1 MGIRTRPTSN
11 DTRTPSTTPTHA
23 HTLAHQQHHTHTHTH
38 THKHWQRP
46 WRFFSTTTSS
56 RRSRF
61 DDSFFGGAFVDATP
75 RTNRCGKVCRPA
87 ASRWP
92 KLDLV
97 EKEDGYVLKADV
109 PGIPKDKLKVEVKEG
124 VLTMSSETDEAKE
137 AKTEDGEVIRR
148 ERRVSSFTRSVQ
160 LPADIDEAKIEA
172 SSSDGVLTL
181 SLPKAPQSV
190 PKQIDIN

>member
-23 HTLAHQQHHTHTHTH
+23 HTHTHAQAQAATMALLLNNDVFA
-38 THKHWQRP
+38 P
-46 WRFFSTTTSS
+46 LAL
-56 RRSRF
+56 F

-97 EKEDGYVLKADV
+97 EKEDGYVLK
-109 PGIPKDKLKVEVKEG
+109 VEVKEG
-124 VLTMSSETDEAKE
+124 VLTMSSETDETKE
-137 AKTEDGEVIRR
+137 AKADDGEVIRR

-181 SLPKAPQSV
+181 SLPKAPQSM

>member
-23 HTLAHQQHHTHTHTH
+23 HTHTHAQAQAATMALLLNNDVFA
-38 THKHWQRP
+38 P
-46 WRFFSTTTSS
+46 LAL
-56 RRSRF
+56 F

-97 EKEDGYVLKADV
+97 EKEDG
-109 PGIPKDKLKVEVKEG
+109 
-124 VLTMSSETDEAKE
+124 LTLSSETDETKE
-137 AKTEDGEVIRR
+137 AKADDGEVIRR
-148 ERRVSSFTRSVQ
+148 ERRVLSFTRSVQ

>member
-1 MGIRTRPTSN
+1 MGIHTRPTSN
-11 DTRTPSTTPTHA
+11 DTRTRSTT
-23 HTLAHQQHHTHTHTH
+23 HTHTHTH
-38 THKHWQRP
+38 TQAQAATMALLLNNDVFAP
-46 WRFFSTTTSS
+46 LAL
-56 RRSRF
+56 F

-92 KLDLV
+92 KLDV
-97 EKEDGYVLKADV
+97 V
-109 PGIPKDKLKVEVKEG
+109 
-124 VLTMSSETDEAKE
+124 
-137 AKTEDGEVIRR
+137 EVIRR

>member
-11 DTRTPSTTPTHA
+11 DTRTPSTT
-23 HTLAHQQHHTHTHTH
+23 HTHTHTH
-38 THKHWQRP
+38 THAQAQAATMALLLNNDVFAP
-46 WRFFSTTTSS
+46 LAL
-56 RRSRF
+56 F

-75 RTNRCGKVCRPA
+75 RTNRCGK
-87 ASRWP
+87 
-92 KLDLV
+92 
-97 EKEDGYVLKADV
+97 
-109 PGIPKDKLKVEVKEG
+109 
-124 VLTMSSETDEAKE
+124 
-137 AKTEDGEVIRR
+137 VIRR

-181 SLPKAPQSV
+181 SLPKAPQSM

>member
-1 MGIRTRPTSN
+1 MG
-11 DTRTPSTTPTHA
+11 TPSTTPTHA
-23 HTLAHQQHHTHTHTH
+23 HTLAHQQHHTHAHTQAQAA
-38 THKHWQRP
+38 T

-56 RRSRF
+56 RPSRS
-61 DDSFFGGAFVDATP
+61 STTPSSGGAFVDAIP

-124 VLTMSSETDEAKE
+124 VLTLSSETDETKE
-137 AKTEDGEVIRR
+137 AKAEDGEVIRR

-181 SLPKAPQSV
+181 SLLKAPQSV

>member
-23 HTLAHQQHHTHTHTH
+23 HTHTQAQAATMALLLNNDVFAPLAL
-38 THKHWQRP
+38 
-46 WRFFSTTTSS
+46 
-56 RRSRF
+56 F

-109 PGIPKDKLKVEVKEG
+109 
-124 VLTMSSETDEAKE
+124 
-137 AKTEDGEVIRR
+137 GEVIRR
-148 ERRVSSFTRSVQ
+148 ERRVSSFHSLRS
-160 LPADIDEAKIEA
+160 
-172 SSSDGVLTL
+172 
-181 SLPKAPQSV
+181 APRGHRRGE
-190 PKQIDIN
+190 DR

>member
-23 HTLAHQQHHTHTHTH
+23 HTHTQAQAATMALLLNNDVFAPLAL
-38 THKHWQRP
+38 
-46 WRFFSTTTSS
+46 
-56 RRSRF
+56 F
-61 DDSFFGGAFVDATP
+61 DDSFFGGALVDATP

-109 PGIPKDKLKVEVKEG
+109 PGIPKDKLKVKVKEG
-124 VLTMSSETDEAKE
+124 VLTLSSETDETKE
-137 AKTEDGEVIRR
+137 AKADDGEVIRR